1 MFGWR
6 DLTPSEFSVIEE
18 KKMSDEVNKKVRLY
32 VFVGA
37 YGSGKSEVSVHFA
50 HMLKQQDPK
59 ANVMI
64 ADLDIV
70 NPYYRSADAKEALEA
85 EGIRV
90 IVPEYANTNVDVP
103 ALSGEVYSAFDQD
116 DAVAVFDIGGED
128 LGARVLGAMLSRFK
142 NIEYR
147 VYMVVN
153 AFRPFTSDP
162 EGIKQMCA
170 ELSEAARLPI
180 SGFIN
185 NSNLLE
191 ETTEEELIEGEKVIL
206 SASELT
212 GIPIVYQTG
221 LDNVLPSSW
230 SEKTPSG
237 IPVLRMDR
245 KVLYSY

>member
-1 MFGWR
+1 MK
-6 DLTPSEFSVIEE
+6 EE
-18 KKMSDEVNKKVRLY
+18 NEKKVRLY

-50 HMLKQQDPK
+50 HMLKKEDPSRK
-59 ANVMI
+59 VML

-70 NPYYRSADAKEALEA
+70 NPYYRSADAKEALES

-103 ALSGEVYSAFDQD
+103 ALSGEVYSAFDMPD
-116 DAVAVFDIGGED
+116 TVAVFDIGGED

-147 VYMVVN
+147 VFMVVN

-162 EGIKQMCA
+162 EGIREMCS

-191 ETTEEELIEGEKVIL
+191 ETTEEELEEGEKVL
-206 SASELT
+206 LEASKLT

-221 LDNVLPSSW
+221 LDHVLPENW
-230 SEKTPSG
+230 KERTPAG
-237 IPVLRMDR
+237 IPVLAMDR
-245 KVLYSY
+245 KVLYKY

>member
-1 MFGWR
+1 M
-6 DLTPSEFSVIEE
+6 TENE
-18 KKMSDEVNKKVRLY
+18 KNVRLY

-50 HMLKQQDPK
+50 HMLKQENPSSK
-59 ANVMI
+59 VML

-70 NPYYRSADAKEALEA
+70 NPYYRSADAKEALEK
-85 EGIRV
+85 EGIHV

-103 ALSGEVYSAFDQD
+103 ALSGEVYSAFDLPD
-116 DAVAVFDIGGED
+116 SIAVFDIGGED
-128 LGARVLGAMLSRFK
+128 LGARVLGAMLSRFR

-153 AFRPFTSDP
+153 AFRPFTSDA
-162 EGIKQMCA
+162 ESIRQMAA

-180 SGFIN
+180 SGLIN

-221 LDNVLPSSW
+221 LDNVLPESW
-230 SEKTPSG
+230 KEKTPAG
-237 IPVLRMDR
+237 IPVLCMDR
-245 KVLYSY
+245 KVLYKY

>member
-1 MFGWR
+1 
-6 DLTPSEFSVIEE
+6 
-18 KKMSDEVNKKVRLY
+18 MSDIEKKVRLY

-50 HMLKQQDPK
+50 HMLKQNDPNAK
-59 ANVMI
+59 VML

-70 NPYYRSADAKEALEA
+70 NPYYRSADAKDALEA
-85 EGIRV
+85 EGIHV

-103 ALSGEVYSAFDQD
+103 ALSGEVYSAFDQPD
-116 DAVAVFDIGGED
+116 TVSVFDIGGED

-147 VYMVVN
+147 VFMVVN
-153 AFRPFTSDP
+153 AFRPFTSDA
-162 EGIKQMCA
+162 ESIRQMA
-170 ELSEAARLPI
+170 VELSEAARLPI

-191 ETTEEELIEGEKVIL
+191 ETTEEELAEGEKVL
-206 SASELT
+206 LEAQKLT
-212 GIPIVYQTG
+212 GIPVVYQTG
-221 LDNVLPSSW
+221 LDNVLPESW
-230 SEKTPSG
+230 RENTPAG

-245 KVLYSY
+245 NVLYTY

>member
-1 MFGWR
+1 
-6 DLTPSEFSVIEE
+6 
-18 KKMSDEVNKKVRLY
+18 MSDEVNKKVRLY

-170 ELSEAARLPI
+170 DQIVRWYYDGKLESEITSILKARKSFDDEMNARFRDLKNEVP
-180 SGFIN
+180 FW
-185 NSNLLE
+185 
-191 ETTEEELIEGEKVIL
+191 
-206 SASELT
+206 
-212 GIPIVYQTG
+212 P
-221 LDNVLPSSW
+221 
-230 SEKTPSG
+230 KTPEMG
-237 IPVLRMDR
+237 
-245 KVLYSY
+245 Y

>member
-1 MFGWR
+1 M
-6 DLTPSEFSVIEE
+6 TESANE
-18 KKMSDEVNKKVRLY
+18 KVRLY

-50 HMLKQQDPK
+50 HKLKKEDPSAKVML
-59 ANVMI
+59 

-70 NPYYRSADAKEALEA
+70 NPYYRSADAKDALEA

-103 ALSGEVYSAFDQD
+103 ALSGEVYSAFDMPD
-116 DAVAVFDIGGED
+116 TVAVFDIGGED
-128 LGARVLGAMLSRFK
+128 LGARVLGAMLSRFQ

-153 AFRPFTSDP
+153 AFRPFTSDA
-162 EGIKQMCA
+162 ESIRQMAA

-191 ETTEEELIEGEKVIL
+191 ETTEDELIEGEQVLL
-206 SASELT
+206 SAQELT
-212 GIPIVYQTG
+212 GIPVVYQTG
-221 LDNVLPSSW
+221 LDHVLPDSW
-230 SEKTPSG
+230 RDVTPSG
-237 IPVLRMDR
+237 IPILRMDR
-245 KVLYSY
+245 KVLYKY

>member
-1 MFGWR
+1 
-6 DLTPSEFSVIEE
+6 
-18 KKMSDEVNKKVRLY
+18 MSDNEKKVRLY

-50 HMLKQQDPK
+50 HMLKQNDPNAK
-59 ANVMI
+59 VML

-70 NPYYRSADAKEALEA
+70 NPYYRSADAKDTLEA
-85 EGIRV
+85 EGIHV

-103 ALSGEVYSAFDQD
+103 ALSGEVYSAFDQPET
-116 DAVAVFDIGGED
+116 VSVFDIGGED

-147 VYMVVN
+147 VFMVVN
-153 AFRPFTSDP
+153 AFRPFTSDA
-162 EGIKQMCA
+162 ESIRQMA
-170 ELSEAARLPI
+170 VELSEAARLPI

-191 ETTEEELIEGEKVIL
+191 ETTEEELAEGEKVL
-206 SASELT
+206 LEAQKLT
-212 GIPIVYQTG
+212 GIPVVYQTG
-221 LDNVLPSSW
+221 LDNVLPESW
-230 SEKTPSG
+230 REKTPSG

-245 KVLYSY
+245 NVLYTY

>member
-1 MFGWR
+1 M
-6 DLTPSEFSVIEE
+6 TENNE
-18 KKMSDEVNKKVRLY
+18 KKVRLY

-50 HMLKQQDPK
+50 HKLKKEDPNADVML
-59 ANVMI
+59 

-70 NPYYRSADAKEALEA
+70 NPYYRSADAKDALEK
-85 EGIRV
+85 EGIHV

-103 ALSGEVYSAFDQD
+103 ALSGEVYSAFDKPD
-116 DAVAVFDIGGED
+116 TVSVFDIGGED
-128 LGARVLGAMLSRFK
+128 LGARVLGAMLSRFR

-153 AFRPFTSDP
+153 AFRPFTSDA
-162 EGIKQMCA
+162 ESIRQMAA

-191 ETTEEELIEGEKVIL
+191 DTTEEELIEGEKVIME
-206 SASELT
+206 ASELT
-212 GIPIVYQTG
+212 GIPIVYQSG
-221 LDNVLPSSW
+221 LDNVLPESW
-230 SEKTPSG
+230 KEKTPNG
-237 IPVLRMDR
+237 IPVLAMDR
-245 KVLYSY
+245 KVLYKY